1 MHGGPLHKVIIYA
14 KSKLLCTVQVCA
26 CLSNIVIVI
35 IQPSAVM
42 DKNSRCNM
50 GVHAADNDG
59 ADNLG
64 VAATSSAASG
74 DTSVLAGSANYVFFD
89 ADEAANQKQQKKKGK
104 GKKE

>member
-1 MHGGPLHKVIIYA
+1 M
-14 KSKLLCTVQVCA
+14 C
-26 CLSNIVIVI
+26 
-35 IQPSAVM
+35 
-42 DKNSRCNM
+42 
-50 GVHAADNDG
+50 VHAADNVVGDSL
-59 ADNLG
+59 D

>member
-1 MHGGPLHKVIIYA
+1 MYNSGLRV
-14 KSKLLCTVQVCA
+14 L
-26 CLSNIVIVI
+26 VI
-35 IQPSAVM
+35 IQPSVVM
-42 DKNSRCNM
+42 DVNSRCNTC
-50 GVHAADNDG
+50 VHAADNGGSD
-59 ADNLG
+59 DLG